1 MGKFIDITGQK
12 FGRLTALKPSQK
24 RDATGGVFWHCVC
37 DCGQFCEVN
46 GASLRNGHTRSCGCY
61 SIEKTREKGRL
72 RLDDLTNK
80 KFGKLTVLYRDNN
93 HIKPSGQPMTMWHC
107 KCDCGNECSVSAA
120 SLKRGGTKSCG
131 CIKKSYG
138 EDLIQTILTQ
148 SNIHFT
154 QEQTFDDCILPSGK
168 KARFDFYIEN
178 QYLVEF
184 DGKQHFNPNA
194 GWGDEK
200 LEEIQKRDQF
210 KNEYCHKKNIPLYRI
225 PYIEVDNLRTVDDI
239 LNKKYLI

>member
-46 GASLRNGHTRSCGCY
+46 GT
-61 SIEKTREKGRL
+61 
-72 RLDDLTNK
+72 
-80 KFGKLTVLYRDNN
+80 
-93 HIKPSGQPMTMWHC
+93 
-107 KCDCGNECSVSAA
+107 

-131 CIKKSYG
+131 RIKKSYG

-154 QEQTFDDCILPSGK
+154 QEQTSDDCILPSGK

-184 DGKQHFNPNA
+184 DGKQHFDPNA
-194 GWGDEK
+194 GQGNEK
-200 LEEIQKRDQF
+200 LEEIQKRDQS

-225 PYIEVDNLRTVDDI
+225 PYIEVDNLKTVDDI